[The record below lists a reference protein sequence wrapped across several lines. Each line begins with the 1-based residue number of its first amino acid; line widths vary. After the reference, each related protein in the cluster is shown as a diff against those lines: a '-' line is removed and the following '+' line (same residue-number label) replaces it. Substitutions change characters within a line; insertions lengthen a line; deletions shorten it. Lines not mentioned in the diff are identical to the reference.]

1 MTCLDSGQRLLAYLH
16 PQFEDEDDR
25 KKTFEYWPCL
35 PQTEEQLVEAGFY
48 FTGQV
53 STEGPVH
60 TVNPGKPHLDM
71 LSISAALECNYSIEQ
86 IREAVLRFFMLSRG
100 QYPNT
105 AILLGLLQATD
116 RNFNMLQQQRQRTHI
131 KDTELQKEKET
142 SRTAECRLVREQQTH
157 RALVEGQ
164 AAVIQIHRQQLEN
177 KQQIEKNQKE
187 MIRRLAGELQKVG

>member
-71 LSISAALECNYSIEQ
+71 LSISAALEC
-86 IREAVLRFFMLSRG
+86 G